1 MFDSKCKDCIV
12 LKRIKNAFIRNE
24 LKNSTIIIQN
34 GKTYDDAII
43 INEQGRQ
50 ILEFIDNRRTVKEI
64 IDLMIQKYPEVGE
77 NIIENDVYSFLYEG
91 ERREIIKVKGVEEM
105 YKGHSIKRIND
116 FDVYRCN
123 EGDLKLIYKVL
134 NNQETIMDIK
144 DYNTPEELYNAISIR
159 AKVFMYMED
168 YYLLRRG
175 EEIYGIISIVNG
187 KAYINQTSFIGKIV
201 ILKELEQQIL
211 KEFIC
216 NVLINYKK
224 EVKKDSKKIRISF
237 ENKGQKMYKEL
248 IQSLKE
254 LSFVKVAELKDCK
267 FCSIGTPILKLAVHP
282 F

>member
-34 GKTYDDAII
+34 GKTNDDAII

-254 LSFVKVAELKDCK
+254 LSFVKVAELKDELT
-267 FCSIGTPILKLAVHP
+267 IGQDVIIYDY
-282 F
+282 FY

>member
-144 DYNTPEELYNAISIR
+144 DYNTSEELYNAISIR

-254 LSFVKVAELKDCK
+254 LSFVKVAELKDELT
-267 FCSIGTPILKLAVHP
+267 IGQDVIIYDY
-282 F
+282 FY

>member
-64 IDLMIQKYPEVGE
+64 IDLIIQKYPEVGE

-254 LSFVKVAELKDCK
+254 LSFVKVAELKDELT
-267 FCSIGTPILKLAVHP
+267 IGQDVIIYDY
-282 F
+282 FY

>member
-237 ENKGQKMYKEL
+237 ENKGQKMYKEI

-254 LSFVKVAELKDCK
+254 LSFVKVAELKDELT
-267 FCSIGTPILKLAVHP
+267 IGQDVIIYDY
-282 F
+282 FY

>member
-248 IQSLKE
+248 IQRLKE
-254 LSFVKVAELKDCK
+254 LSFVKVAELKDELT
-267 FCSIGTPILKLAVHP
+267 IGQDVIIYDY
-282 F
+282 FY

>member
-211 KEFIC
+211 KEVIC

-254 LSFVKVAELKDCK
+254 LSFVKVAELKDELT
-267 FCSIGTPILKLAVHP
+267 IGQDVIIYDY
-282 F
+282 FY

>member
-1 MFDSKCKDCIV
+1 MFDRKCKDCIV
-12 LKRIKNAFIRNE
+12 LKRIKNAFVREE
-24 LKNSTIIIQN
+24 LKNSELIIQN

-43 INEQGRQ
+43 INEQGKE
-50 ILEFIDNRRTVKEI
+50 ILEFINNKRTVEEI
-64 IDLMIQKYPEVGE
+64 INLMIQKYPEVE
-77 NIIENDVYSFLYEG
+77 KDVVENDVYSFLYEG

-254 LSFVKVAELKDCK
+254 LSFVKVAELKDELT
-267 FCSIGTPILKLAVHP
+267 IGQDVIIYDY
-282 F
+282 FY

>member
-224 EVKKDSKKIRISF
+224 EVKKDSKKIRISC

-254 LSFVKVAELKDCK
+254 LSFVKVAELKDELT
-267 FCSIGTPILKLAVHP
+267 IGQDVIIYDY
-282 F
+282 FY

>member
-254 LSFVKVAELKDCK
+254 LSFVKVAELKDELT
-267 FCSIGTPILKLAVHP
+267 IGQDVITYDY
-282 F
+282 FY

>member
-237 ENKGQKMYKEL
+237 ENKGQKMYKKL

-254 LSFVKVAELKDCK
+254 LSFVKVAELKDELT
-267 FCSIGTPILKLAVHP
+267 IGQDVIIYDY
-282 F
+282 FY

>member
-12 LKRIKNAFIRNE
+12 LKRIKNTFIRNE

-254 LSFVKVAELKDCK
+254 LSFVKVAELKDELT
-267 FCSIGTPILKLAVHP
+267 IGQDVIIYDY
-282 F
+282 FY

>member
-254 LSFVKVAELKDCK
+254 LSFVKVAELKDELT
-267 FCSIGTPILKLAVHP
+267 IGQDVIIYDY
-282 F
+282 FY

>member
-254 LSFVKVAELKDCK
+254 LSFVKVEELKDELT
-267 FCSIGTPILKLAVHP
+267 IGQDVIIYDY
-282 F
+282 FY

>member
-201 ILKELEQQIL
+201 IFKELEQQIL

-254 LSFVKVAELKDCK
+254 LSFVKVAELKDELT
-267 FCSIGTPILKLAVHP
+267 IGQDVIIYDY
-282 F
+282 FY

>member
-175 EEIYGIISIVNG
+175 EQIYGIISIVNG

-254 LSFVKVAELKDCK
+254 LSFVKVAELKDELT
-267 FCSIGTPILKLAVHP
+267 IGQDVIIYDY
-282 F
+282 FY

>member
-159 AKVFMYMED
+159 AKVFTYMED

-254 LSFVKVAELKDCK
+254 LSFVKVAELKDELT
-267 FCSIGTPILKLAVHP
+267 IGQDVIIYDY
-282 F
+282 FY

>member
-1 MFDSKCKDCIV
+1 
-12 LKRIKNAFIRNE
+12 
-24 LKNSTIIIQN
+24 
-34 GKTYDDAII
+34 
-43 INEQGRQ
+43 
-50 ILEFIDNRRTVKEI
+50 
-64 IDLMIQKYPEVGE
+64 MIFYQDHY
-77 NIIENDVYSFLYEG
+77 I
-91 ERREIIKVKGVEEM
+91 
-105 YKGHSIKRIND
+105 
-116 FDVYRCN
+116 
-123 EGDLKLIYKVL
+123 
-134 NNQETIMDIK
+134 
-144 DYNTPEELYNAISIR
+144 YNTPEELYNAISIR

-254 LSFVKVAELKDCK
+254 LSFVKVAELKDELT
-267 FCSIGTPILKLAVHP
+267 IGQDVIIYDY
-282 F
+282 FY

>member
-1 MFDSKCKDCIV
+1 MM
-12 LKRIKNAFIRNE
+12 
-24 LKNSTIIIQN
+24 T
-34 GKTYDDAII
+34 AII

-64 IDLMIQKYPEVGE
+64 IDLMIQKYHEVGE

-254 LSFVKVAELKDCK
+254 LSFVKVAELKDELT
-267 FCSIGTPILKLAVHP
+267 IGQDVIIYDY
-282 F
+282 FY

>member
-211 KEFIC
+211 KEFFC

-254 LSFVKVAELKDCK
+254 LSFVKVAELKDELT
-267 FCSIGTPILKLAVHP
+267 IGQDVIIYDY
-282 F
+282 FY

>member
-254 LSFVKVAELKDCK
+254 LSFVKVAELKDELT
-267 FCSIGTPILKLAVHP
+267 IGQDVIIYN
-282 F
+282 

>member
-50 ILEFIDNRRTVKEI
+50 ILEFIDNRRTVKEL

-254 LSFVKVAELKDCK
+254 LSFVKVAELKDELT
-267 FCSIGTPILKLAVHP
+267 IGQDVIIYDY
-282 F
+282 FY

>member
-134 NNQETIMDIK
+134 NNKETIMDIK

-254 LSFVKVAELKDCK
+254 LSFVKVAELKDELT
-267 FCSIGTPILKLAVHP
+267 IGQDVIIYDY
-282 F
+282 FY

>member
-224 EVKKDSKKIRISF
+224 EIKKDSKKIRISF

-254 LSFVKVAELKDCK
+254 LSFVKVAELKDELT
-267 FCSIGTPILKLAVHP
+267 IGQDVIIYDY
-282 F
+282 FY

>member
-175 EEIYGIISIVNG
+175 EKIYGIISIVNG

-254 LSFVKVAELKDCK
+254 LSFVKVAELKDELT
-267 FCSIGTPILKLAVHP
+267 IGQDVIIYDY
-282 F
+282 FY

>member
-1 MFDSKCKDCIV
+1 
-12 LKRIKNAFIRNE
+12 
-24 LKNSTIIIQN
+24 
-34 GKTYDDAII
+34 
-43 INEQGRQ
+43 
-50 ILEFIDNRRTVKEI
+50 
-64 IDLMIQKYPEVGE
+64 
-77 NIIENDVYSFLYEG
+77 
-91 ERREIIKVKGVEEM
+91 
-105 YKGHSIKRIND
+105 
-116 FDVYRCN
+116 
-123 EGDLKLIYKVL
+123 
-134 NNQETIMDIK
+134 MDIK

-254 LSFVKVAELKDCK
+254 LSFVKVAELKDELT
-267 FCSIGTPILKLAVHP
+267 IGQDVIIYDY
-282 F
+282 FY

>member
-168 YYLLRRG
+168 YYLLRGG

-254 LSFVKVAELKDCK
+254 LSFVKVAELKDELT
-267 FCSIGTPILKLAVHP
+267 IGQDVIIYDY
-282 F
+282 FY

>member
-224 EVKKDSKKIRISF
+224 EVKKIVRKYASVLKIKVKKCIR
-237 ENKGQKMYKEL
+237 N
-248 IQSLKE
+248 
-254 LSFVKVAELKDCK
+254 
-267 FCSIGTPILKLAVHP
+267 
-282 F
+282 

>member
-159 AKVFMYMED
+159 AKVFMYME
-168 YYLLRRG
+168 G

-254 LSFVKVAELKDCK
+254 LSFVKVAELKDELT
-267 FCSIGTPILKLAVHP
+267 IGQDVIIYDY
-282 F
+282 FY

>member
-254 LSFVKVAELKDCK
+254 LSFVKVAELKDELT
-267 FCSIGTPILKLAVHP
+267 IGQDIIIYDY
-282 F
+282 FY